1 MEKNLGI
8 LFLSALNDGKKD
20 QGSDGKDQL
29 MLISPKTMIVFL
41 VIALIFTLTSTFLNI
56 HKISFFNNLVTGQAT
71 NTTVGT
77 ATLTVSSATA
87 LSLKVSSIAFGS
99 GFVNTTTAACT
110 YCNTDTEFGPTSGN
124 DSCCGQFNN
133 VTAGFLVE
141 NTGNENVTLNFTC
154 AGSCTAA
161 AFING
166 TSPSFQFKITNATNG
181 IYGGKGKGS
190 NSTGDSV
197 NDTLPSC
204 GSGNGSSFNY
214 SSWTNMGASSF
225 NLCGK
230 DGTTEYY
237 FGSAGVRDAFV
248 MDLKI
253 QIPSDALTSSV
264 QTATITFAAASAG

>member
-1 MEKNLGI
+1 M
-8 LFLSALNDGKKD
+8 SM
-20 QGSDGKDQL
+20 SH
-29 MLISPKTMIVFL
+29 KTMVVFL
-41 VIALIFTLTSTFLNI
+41 LIAFAFTMTSVVLNF
-56 HKISFFNNLVTGQAT
+56 HKIAPFGNLITGQAT

-99 GFVNTTTAACT
+99 GYVNATTVACER
-110 YCNTDTEFGPTSGN
+110 CFTDTVTGHLPGN
-124 DSCCGQFNN
+124 ESCCSRFNN
-133 VTAGFLVE
+133 VTAGFVVE
-141 NTGNENVTLNFTC
+141 NTGNENMTINFTC

-166 TSPSFQFKITNATNG
+166 SNPTFQFSILNASNG
-181 IYGGKGKGS
+181 IYGNKGKGS

-204 GSGNGSSFNY
+204 GSGGGSSFNY
-214 SSWTNMGASSF
+214 SSWTNMGASTF

-248 MDLKI
+248 MDIRLVV
-253 QIPSDALTSSV
+253 PDDAVTASAK
-264 QTATITFAAASAG
+264 TATITFGGQSAG